1 MDTENTFYKAP
12 KNLWRANGYISPKT
26 KEIVLLKESEK
37 IVYTYM
43 LDRLVFFVE
52 KQGGEHFESQETIAT
67 GCGLEYRVV
76 GRILR
81 GFMENDV
88 LFAKKVRPNDRG
100 QWRWVYTRIVKDLK
114 FWYRSGV
121 DKKVV
126 KSSKSQKPYIP
137 LLGEDADCP
146 F

>member
-1 MDTENTFYKAP
+1 MHTENTFYKAP
-12 KNLWRANGYISPKT
+12 KNLWRANGYVSPKT
-26 KEIVLLKESEK
+26 GEIVLLKESEK

-52 KQGGEHFESQETIAT
+52 KQSGSHYESQETIAE

-81 GFMENDV
+81 GFMEHGV
-88 LFAKKVRPNDRG
+88 LSAKKVRPNNVG
-100 QWRWVYTRIVKDLK
+100 QWRWVYTGIVKDLSY
-114 FWYRSGV
+114 WN
-121 DKKVV
+121 KKMESE
-126 KSSKSQKPYIP
+126 KKPSNKQLPKPYIP
-137 LLGEDADCP
+137 PLGEDSECP

>member
-12 KNLWRANGYISPKT
+12 KNLWRANGYISPET
-26 KEIVLLKESEK
+26 GEIVLLKESEK

-52 KQGGEHFESQETIAT
+52 KQGGDHFESQETIAD
-67 GCGLEYRVV
+67 GCGLEYRLV

-81 GFMENDV
+81 GFMDNGV
-88 LFAKKVRPNDRG
+88 LKAKKIRPNDRG
-100 QWRWVYTRIVKDLK
+100 QWRWVYTWIDKNLIYWIKKDQSVSERTTK
-114 FWYRSGV
+114 
-121 DKKVV
+121 
-126 KSSKSQKPYIP
+126 KPYIP
-137 LLGEDADCP
+137 PLGEDSDCP

>member
-26 KEIVLLKESEK
+26 SEIVLLKESEK

-43 LDRLVFFVE
+43 IDRLVFFVE
-52 KQGGEHFESQETIAT
+52 KQQGEHFESQETIADS
-67 GCGLEYRVV
+67 CGLEYRVV

-81 GFMENDV
+81 GFMDNEV
-88 LFAKKVRPNDRG
+88 LQAKKIRPNDRG
-100 QWRWVYTRIVKDLK
+100 QWRWVYTHIEKSLT
-114 FWYRSGV
+114 FWYKNGEAREKPKV
-121 DKKVV
+121 KKE
-126 KSSKSQKPYIP
+126 KPYIP
-137 LLGEDADCP
+137 PLGEDADCP